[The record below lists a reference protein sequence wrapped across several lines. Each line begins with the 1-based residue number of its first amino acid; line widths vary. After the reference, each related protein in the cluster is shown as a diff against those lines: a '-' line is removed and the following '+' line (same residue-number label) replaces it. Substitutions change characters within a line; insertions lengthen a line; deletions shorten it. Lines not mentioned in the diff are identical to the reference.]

1 VNNAVVALVWATASL
16 LGLIASIIVI
26 KGVLML
32 FFGFGCLVLMAI
44 FLYIAARNIVLRKRQ

>member
-1 VNNAVVALVWATASL
+1 MNNAVVALVWATACL
-16 LGLIASIIVI
+16 LGLIASIVVI

-44 FLYIAARNIVLRKRQ
+44 FLYIAARDIVLRNRQ

>member
-1 VNNAVVALVWATASL
+1 MNNAVVALVWATASL

>member
-1 VNNAVVALVWATASL
+1 MNNAVVALVWATASL

-32 FFGFGCLVLMAI
+32 LFGFGCLVLMAI
-44 FLYIAARNIVLRKRQ
+44 FLYIAARDIVLRNRQ